1 MRGADSGEFSKR
13 RGGVPHR
20 RIDTAREVDGDA
32 VTDPVTLTGPW
43 TFKYMYKRA
52 PGYKMN
58 EYVCEANREFLDPET
73 GGVKLKI
80 GK

>member
-1 MRGADSGEFSKR
+1 M
-13 RGGVPHR
+13 
-20 RIDTAREVDGDA
+20 
-32 VTDPVTLTGPW
+32 TDPVTLTGPW
-43 TFKYMYKRA
+43 TFKYMYKRL

-73 GGVKLKI
+73 GGVKLRI